1 VKGVVDP
8 ERLKKGENMKK
19 IILIV
24 AALIVMLPL
33 ASFAKTVISEEE
45 LSELTAQQGVTIN
58 FSGLAISNVA
68 LAVQSWGDSDGF
80 SLYTSSGW
88 VGAAITMTGNVV
100 ALSGGMTIDV
110 GSSGTLTAVQI
121 GLPTVSIGSSTFQID
136 QIVKMS
142 TAKTLTGTQT
152 LGTAYMS
159 GLTAT
164 VTGAVTI
171 TAH

>member
-1 VKGVVDP
+1 
-8 ERLKKGENMKK
+8 MKK

-24 AALIVMLPL
+24 AALLVMLPL

-45 LSELTAQQGVTIN
+45 LSELTAQQGVTIAFN
-58 FSGLAISNVA
+58 SLTISNVA

-80 SLYTSSGW
+80 TGYTGSGW
-88 VGAAITMTGNVV
+88 VGAAITMSGNVL
-100 ALSGGMTIDV
+100 ALGGSMEIDV
-110 GSSGTLTAVQI
+110 GSSGTLTAVRI
-121 GLPTVSIGSSTFQID
+121 GLPNVTIGNTNFQVD
-136 QIVKMS
+136 QIVRLS
-142 TAKTLTGTQT
+142 NAKALNGVGAGT

-164 VTGAVTI
+164 VTGALTI